1 MSTLKVWLRVV
12 RIKFLLAS
20 IISVCLGL
28 AINGWQNKTIDVG
41 FAILT
46 FVGVAAL
53 HASVD
58 LLNDYWDYKRQIDTD
73 TKRTKFSGG
82 TGVLPEGLLK
92 PNQVYQAGIVM
103 LIIGSAVG
111 AFFIIER
118 GITIAIILGF
128 AIVSIYFYSTRIVDS
143 GLGEVFVAI
152 KGSMIVLGTYFVQS
166 SHITLEPIL
175 AGIVSGVLSS
185 TVLFVNSFPDFDAD
199 KKHGRKTLVILLGKE
214 KAVPAVWVFPVII
227 YGIIIT
233 STILGIFPIISLIT
247 LATIPLVIKFGISL
261 KRNYQDIEGLVP
273 VMQGFVSFGRI
284 TGALFVISFVL
295 DTFLKNLQ

>member
-1 MSTLKVWLRVV
+1 MIKVWLRAI
-12 RIKFLLAS
+12 RIRFLLAS

-41 FAILT
+41 FAALT

-73 TKRTKFSGG
+73 TNRTKFSGG

-92 PNQVYQAGIVM
+92 PSQVYRAGVLM

-111 AFFIIER
+111 AFFVLER
-118 GITIAIILGF
+118 GITIAVILGF

-143 GLGEVFVAI
+143 GLGEVFVAV

-166 SHITLEPIL
+166 SHITLEPVI
-175 AGIVSGVLSS
+175 AGIISGVLSS

-199 KKHGRKTLVILLGKE
+199 KKHGRKTLVILLGKQ
-214 KAVPAVWVFPVII
+214 KAATVVWIFPVMI
-227 YGIIIT
+227 YGIIIV
-233 STILGIFPIISLIT
+233 SVILGIFPVITIIT
-247 LATIPLVIKFGISL
+247 LATIPLAIRSAKAL
-261 KRNYQDIEGLVP
+261 KEKYNQIQELEP
-273 VMQGFVSFGRI
+273 VMQGFVTYSRI
-284 TGALFVISFVL
+284 TGALFVAAFLIDVL
-295 DTFLKNLQ
+295 LKAPQ

>member
-1 MSTLKVWLRVV
+1 MIKVWLRAV
-12 RIKFLLAS
+12 RIRFLLAS

-28 AINGWQNKTIDVG
+28 AINSWQNKTIDVG
-41 FAILT
+41 FAALT

-73 TKRTKFSGG
+73 TNRTKFSGG

-92 PNQVYQAGIVM
+92 PSQVYRAGMLM

-111 AFFIIER
+111 AFFIFER
-118 GITIAIILGF
+118 GITIAVILGF

-143 GLGEVFVAI
+143 GLGEVFVAV

-166 SHITLEPIL
+166 SHITLEPVV
-175 AGIVSGVLSS
+175 AGIISGVLSS

-199 KKHGRKTLVILLGKE
+199 KKHGRKTLVILLGKQ
-214 KAVPAVWVFPVII
+214 KAASVVWVFPLII
-227 YGIIIT
+227 YGIIVASVLT
-233 STILGIFPIISLIT
+233 GIFPVITIIT
-247 LATIPLVIKFGISL
+247 LSTIPLAIRSGRSL
-261 KRNYQDIEGLVP
+261 KIKYNEVQELVP
-273 VMQGFVSFGRI
+273 VMQGFVTYSRI
-284 TGALFVISFVL
+284 TGALFVVA
-295 DTFLKNLQ
+295 FLIDILLKAPQ

>member
-1 MSTLKVWLRVV
+1 MIRVWLRAV
-12 RIKFLLAS
+12 RIRFLLAS

-28 AINGWQNKTIDVG
+28 AINSWQNKTIDVG
-41 FAILT
+41 FAALT

-73 TKRTKFSGG
+73 TNRTKFSGG

-92 PNQVYQAGIVM
+92 PSQVYRAGMLM

-111 AFFIIER
+111 AFFIFER
-118 GITIAIILGF
+118 GITIAVILGF

-143 GLGEVFVAI
+143 GLGEVFVAV

-166 SHITLEPIL
+166 SHITLEPVV
-175 AGIVSGVLSS
+175 AGIISGVLSS

-199 KKHGRKTLVILLGKE
+199 KKHGRKTLVILLGKQ
-214 KAVPAVWVFPVII
+214 KAASVVWVFPLII
-227 YGIIIT
+227 YGIIVASVLT
-233 STILGIFPIISLIT
+233 GIFPVITIIT
-247 LATIPLVIKFGISL
+247 LSTIPLAIRSGMSL
-261 KRNYQDIEGLVP
+261 KIKYNEVQELVP
-273 VMQGFVSFGRI
+273 VMQGFVTYSRI
-284 TGALFVISFVL
+284 TGALFVVA
-295 DTFLKNLQ
+295 FLIDILLKAPQ

>member
-1 MSTLKVWLRVV
+1 MIRVWLRAV
-12 RIKFLLAS
+12 RIRFLLAS

-28 AINGWQNKTIDVG
+28 AINSWQNKTIDVG
-41 FAILT
+41 FAALT

-73 TKRTKFSGG
+73 TNRTKFSGG

-92 PNQVYQAGIVM
+92 PSQVYRAGMLM

-111 AFFIIER
+111 AFFIFER
-118 GITIAIILGF
+118 GITIAVILGF

-143 GLGEVFVAI
+143 GLGEVFVAV

-166 SHITLEPIL
+166 SHITLEPVV
-175 AGIVSGVLSS
+175 AGIISGVLSS

-199 KKHGRKTLVILLGKE
+199 KKHGRKTLVILLGKQ
-214 KAVPAVWVFPVII
+214 KAASVVWVFPLII
-227 YGIIIT
+227 YGIIVA
-233 STILGIFPIISLIT
+233 SVLAGIFPVITIIT
-247 LATIPLVIKFGISL
+247 LSTIPLAIRSGMSL
-261 KRNYQDIEGLVP
+261 KIKYNEVQELVP
-273 VMQGFVSFGRI
+273 VMQGFVTYSRI
-284 TGALFVISFVL
+284 TGALFVVA
-295 DTFLKNLQ
+295 FLIDILLKAPQ

>member
-1 MSTLKVWLRVV
+1 MLKVWLRAV
-12 RIKFLLAS
+12 RIRFLLAS

-28 AINGWQNKTIDVG
+28 AINSWQNKTLDIG
-41 FAILT
+41 FAALT

-82 TGVLPEGLLK
+82 TGVLPEGLLQPK
-92 PNQVYQAGIVM
+92 QVYRAGVMM
-103 LIIGSAVG
+103 LILGSAVG
-111 AFFIIER
+111 AFFILER
-118 GITIAIILGF
+118 GITIAVILGF

-143 GLGEVFVAI
+143 GLGEIFVAI

-166 SHITLEPIL
+166 SHITLEPVI

-199 KKHGRKTLVILLGKE
+199 KKHGRKTLVIMLGKQ
-214 KAVPAVWVFPVII
+214 KAATVVWIFPIII
-227 YGIIIT
+227 YGIIVT
-233 STILGIFPIISLIT
+233 ATTLRIFPAISLIT
-247 LATIPLVIKFGISL
+247 LATIPMAIKYGKLL
-261 KRNYQDIEGLVP
+261 KKNYQNVNEIVT
-273 VMQGFVSFGRI
+273 VMQGFVTYSRI
-284 TGALFVISFVL
+284 TGVLFVVSFL
-295 DTFLKNLQ
+295 ICIFLKTSQ

>member
-1 MSTLKVWLRVV
+1 MIRVWLRAV
-12 RIKFLLAS
+12 RIRFLLAS

-28 AINGWQNKTIDVG
+28 AINSWQNKTIDVG
-41 FAILT
+41 FAALT

-73 TKRTKFSGG
+73 TNRTKFSGG

-92 PNQVYQAGIVM
+92 PSQVYRAGMLM

-111 AFFIIER
+111 AFFIFER
-118 GITIAIILGF
+118 GITIAVILGF

-143 GLGEVFVAI
+143 GLGEVFVAV

-166 SHITLEPIL
+166 SHITLEPVV
-175 AGIVSGVLSS
+175 AGIISGVLSS

-199 KKHGRKTLVILLGKE
+199 KKHGRKTLVILLGKQ
-214 KAVPAVWVFPVII
+214 KAASVVWVFPLII
-227 YGIIIT
+227 YGIIVASVLAGILPVIT
-233 STILGIFPIISLIT
+233 IIT
-247 LATIPLVIKFGISL
+247 LSTIPLAIRSGMSL
-261 KRNYQDIEGLVP
+261 KIKYNEVQELVP
-273 VMQGFVSFGRI
+273 VMQGFVTYSRI
-284 TGALFVISFVL
+284 TGALFVVA
-295 DTFLKNLQ
+295 FLIDILLKAPQ

>member
-1 MSTLKVWLRVV
+1 MIKVWLRAI
-12 RIKFLLAS
+12 RIRFLLAS

-28 AINGWQNKTIDVG
+28 AINGWQNKTIDVV
-41 FAILT
+41 FAALT

-73 TKRTKFSGG
+73 TNRTKFSGG

-92 PNQVYQAGIVM
+92 PSQVYRAGVLM

-111 AFFIIER
+111 AFFVLER
-118 GITIAIILGF
+118 GITIAVILGF

-143 GLGEVFVAI
+143 GLGEVFVAV

-166 SHITLEPIL
+166 SHITLEPVI

-199 KKHGRKTLVILLGKE
+199 KKHGRKTLVILLGKQRAA
-214 KAVPAVWVFPVII
+214 AVVWIFPAII
-227 YGIIIT
+227 YGMIVISI
-233 STILGIFPIISLIT
+233 ILGIFPVVTIIT
-247 LATIPLVIKFGISL
+247 LATIPLAIRSGRSL
-261 KRNYQDIEGLVP
+261 KEKYNEIQELVP
-273 VMQGFVSFGRI
+273 VMQGFVTYSRI
-284 TGALFVISFVL
+284 TGALFVAAFLIDVL
-295 DTFLKNLQ
+295 LKTPQ

>member
-1 MSTLKVWLRVV
+1 MLKVWLRAV
-12 RIKFLLAS
+12 RIRFLLAS

-28 AINGWQNKTIDVG
+28 AINSWQNKAIDIG
-41 FAILT
+41 FAALT

-92 PNQVYQAGIVM
+92 PKQVYRAGVLM
-103 LIIGSAVG
+103 LILGSAVG
-111 AFFIIER
+111 AFFIFER

-143 GLGEVFVAI
+143 GLGEIFVAI

-166 SHITLEPIL
+166 SHITLEPVV

-199 KKHGRKTLVILLGKE
+199 KKHGRKTLVIILGKQ
-214 KAVPAVWVFPVII
+214 KAAFAVWVFPIII
-227 YGIIIT
+227 YGIIVIFT
-233 STILGIFPIISLIT
+233 TLGIFPTISLIT
-247 LATIPLVIKFGISL
+247 LGTIPMAIKSAKSL
-261 KRNYQDIEGLVP
+261 KKNYENVEEMVP
-273 VMQGFVSFGRI
+273 VMQGFVTYSRI
-284 TGALFVISFVL
+284 TGALFVISFL
-295 DTFLKNLQ
+295 IDILLKIPQ

>member
-1 MSTLKVWLRVV
+1 MLKVWLRAV
-12 RIKFLLAS
+12 RIRFLLAS

-28 AINGWQNKTIDVG
+28 AINGWQNKTIDIG
-41 FAILT
+41 FAALT

-92 PNQVYQAGIVM
+92 PEQVYRAGVLM
-103 LIIGSAVG
+103 LVLGSAVG
-111 AFFIIER
+111 AFFIFER
-118 GITIAIILGF
+118 GITIAVILGF

-152 KGSMIVLGTYFVQS
+152 KGSMIVLVTYFVQS
-166 SHITLEPIL
+166 SHITLEPVI

-199 KKHGRKTLVILLGKE
+199 KKHGRKTLVIILGKQ
-214 KAVPAVWVFPVII
+214 KAATVIWIFPIII
-227 YGIIIT
+227 YGIIVVSAI
-233 STILGIFPIISLIT
+233 SGIFPIITLIT
-247 LATIPLVIKFGISL
+247 LATVPMAIRSGKSL
-261 KRNYQDIEGLVP
+261 MKNYENVEELVP
-273 VMQGFVSFGRI
+273 VMQGFVTYSRI
-284 TGALFVISFVL
+284 TGALFVISFMIGIWL
-295 DTFLKNLQ
+295 RIPQ

>member
-1 MSTLKVWLRVV
+1 MLKVWLRAV
-12 RIKFLLAS
+12 RIRFLLAS

-28 AINGWQNKTIDVG
+28 AINSWQNKTIDIG
-41 FAILT
+41 FAALT

-92 PNQVYQAGIVM
+92 PEQVYRAGVLM
-103 LIIGSAVG
+103 LILGSAVG
-111 AFFIIER
+111 AFFIFEK
-118 GITIAIILGF
+118 GVTIAVILGF

-166 SHITLEPIL
+166 SHITLEPVI

-199 KKHGRKTLVILLGKE
+199 KKHGRKTLVIILGKQ
-214 KAVPAVWVFPVII
+214 KAATVIWIFPIII
-227 YGIIIT
+227 YGIITVSVI
-233 STILGIFPIISLIT
+233 SGIFPIIILIT
-247 LATIPLVIKFGISL
+247 LATIPMAIRSGKSL
-261 KRNYQDIEGLVP
+261 MKNYENVEELVP
-273 VMQGFVSFGRI
+273 VMQGFVTYSRI
-284 TGALFVISFVL
+284 TGALFVISFMIGIW
-295 DTFLKNLQ
+295 LKISQ